1 MKSLCLLNF
10 KGLSMSVNK
19 DQKEDDSQKLKKDS
33 ENHLEQ
39 REDPP
44 QKWDE
49 YWEEFIKNNPKG
61 GNHE

>member
-1 MKSLCLLNF
+1 MCLLNF
-10 KGLSMSVNK
+10 NELSMSNNK
-19 DQKEDDSQKLKKDS
+19 Y
-33 ENHLEQ
+33 HLEQ
-39 REDPP
+39 REDLL